1 MLHPTTTLIQF
12 SVRAELKCRDTDI
25 DLSELK
31 RCLRTVA
38 DTKSITYAAQ
48 SLGVTYRTLWGRL
61 LGFDTALGCKLVGKA
76 RGRGTNL
83 TGKGRALLAT
93 LERHDELFSPP
104 SVERVSALSADLA
117 RALHDQ
123 PLLRL
128 LASHDY
134 ALGKVFDTSTT
145 SGASASSSAAM
156 QLQDAIHMANAG
168 SVECVRA
175 LLRGDTD
182 LAGYHHTTKA
192 PANAGKESLATAL
205 WNRVEDSAEFWSVAL
220 MEREQGLIVAPGLKS
235 EVKGLAD
242 LVRTNLRFVN
252 RQRGSGTRVL
262 LDALIAEA
270 GIVPAAISGY
280 GHEEFTHQAVA
291 ATIAAGAADAGPGLR
306 TAAAQFKLHFVPLAT
321 ETYRIA
327 GRLETRR
334 HPSVLKL
341 IASLRAEA
349 AKLPGYAALK

>member
-1 MLHPTTTLIQF
+1 MLHCHVTDLKF
-12 SVRAELKCRDTDI
+12 SVRAELKGADAAI
-25 DLSELK
+25 DLSDLK
-31 RCLRTVA
+31 RSLRTLA
-38 DTKSITYAAQ
+38 DTQSITHAAQ
-48 SLGVTYRTLWGRL
+48 SLGITYRTLWGRL
-61 LGFDTALGCKLVGKA
+61 LGFDAALGCKLVGKA

-83 TGKGRALLAT
+83 TGKGRALLAA

-104 SVERVSALSADLA
+104 STERVSALSADLA
-117 RALHDQ
+117 RALRDQ

-134 ALGKVFDTSTT
+134 ALGKVFD
-145 SGASASSSAAM
+145 ASSVSTLPSVST

-168 SVECVRA
+168 SVECIRA
-175 LLRGDTD
+175 LLRGDAD
-182 LAGYHHTTKA
+182 LAGYHHTKVTA
-192 PANAGKESLATAL
+192 ANAGNQSQATAL
-205 WNRVEDSAEFWSVAL
+205 WSRVEDSAEFWSVAL
-220 MEREQGLIVAPGLKS
+220 MEREQGLIVAPQLKAK
-235 EVKGLAD
+235 VTGLAD
-242 LVRTNLRFVN
+242 LARPGLRFVN

-262 LDALIAEA
+262 LDSLMAEA
-270 GIVPAAISGY
+270 GMVATAISGY

-327 GRLETRR
+327 GRTETRQ

-341 IASLRAEA
+341 IAALRVEA
-349 AKLPGYAALK
+349 AKLPGYSALK